1 MIDPSQVIEVART
14 DASDRG
20 EYVAGIDKAN
30 PHRAVLVK
38 RRDGTSRLMQDF
50 CGGTPEQRR
59 AWCRR
64 MIRILEKNGDD
75 MPRRRL
81 H

>member
-1 MIDPSQVIEVART
+1 VIDPSQVNEVART
-14 DASDRG
+14 DAPVSG
-20 EYVAGIDKAN
+20 EYVAGIDKSN
-30 PHRAVLVK
+30 PLRAVLVSH
-38 RRDGTSRLMQDF
+38 RGGTWQLMQDF

-64 MIRILEKNGDD
+64 MIKTLKESDKNA
-75 MPRRRL
+75 PRRRF